1 MTERVPILPR
11 PLRSVLFVPGHRQ
24 RWVEPAR
31 ASGADGIIV
40 DLEDAVPL
48 PRYRPPRAAV
58 READ

>member
-11 PLRSVLFVPGHRQ
+11 PLRSVLFVPGNRQ

-31 ASGADGIIV
+31 ASGADGIIF

-48 PRYRPPRAAV
+48 PEIQGRPGGGAGG
-58 READ
+58 D